1 MSAEQPQADNRV
13 PTRRCENCRFA
24 QASPSGWEQW
34 PGTCR
39 RQPPALVP
47 QPEDVSSRLVQQQG
61 WSFGC
66 ITVFPVVQRVDWCG
80 AHEPGAP
87 QYEDLL

>member
-39 RQPPALVP
+39 RQPPVLVP
-47 QPEDVSSRLVQQQG
+47 QP
-61 WSFGC
+61 
-66 ITVFPVVQRVDWCG
+66 
-80 AHEPGAP
+80 
-87 QYEDLL
+87 

>member
-1 MSAEQPQADNRV
+1 M
-13 PTRRCENCRFA
+13 
-24 QASPSGWEQW
+24 
-34 PGTCR
+34 
-39 RQPPALVP
+39 
-47 QPEDVSSRLVQQQG
+47 QQQG